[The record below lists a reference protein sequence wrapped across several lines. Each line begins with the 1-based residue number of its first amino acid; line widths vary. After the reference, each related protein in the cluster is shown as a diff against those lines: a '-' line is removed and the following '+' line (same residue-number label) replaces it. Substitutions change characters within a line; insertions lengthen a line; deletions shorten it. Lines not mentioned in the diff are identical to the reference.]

1 MKKNEEEK
9 VSEYLSHFIKMLGEI
24 ERDYKWSS
32 EEVKKLDQLTQD
44 YLHKLELDNLNYSG
58 RAKVATALSKTRQSR
73 RLHKNQVESLEPV
86 VNFLESSKGKNMI
99 DLLKEVLGKVRKSE
113 ERIEKRM
120 YSGRVLDETYTGHN
134 N

>member
-1 MKKNEEEK
+1 MSKKQ
-9 VSEYLSHFIKMLGEI
+9 VQDQPLSEYLSTFLNKLEETHV
-24 ERDYKWSS
+24 DYKWSV

-44 YLHKLELDNLNYSG
+44 YLHKLELDELNYHEK
-58 RAKVATALSKTRQSR
+58 AHVAIELSKTRQNR

-86 VNFLESSKGKNMI
+86 VNFLESSKGKNMV

-120 YSGRVLDETYTGHN
+120 YSGRVLNETYK
-134 N
+134 